1 MEEDLGK
8 PLLEGDDQEKMNVGN
23 PRSISAGSGC
33 DAVPLTNMAASNTD
47 PRSVSTGSGCDP
59 VPLTNMAPSSPN
71 PRSVSSDPV
80 VLADMAPSS
89 PRNESAG
96 SDPVALVDLAGTGS
110 GPNVSWF
117 SDRHLLARAKPGE
130 VQFADLEGQFVSQ
143 TTRSKS
149 DDHIRAQKRKSKRKS
164 KAGGN

>member
-1 MEEDLGK
+1 MEEGLGK
-8 PLLEGDDQEKMNVGN
+8 PLLESDDEEKTNVGN
-23 PRSISAGSGC
+23 PRSASAGSG
-33 DAVPLTNMAASNTD
+33 S
-47 PRSVSTGSGCDP
+47 DP
-59 VPLTNMAPSSPN
+59 VPLTDMAASSPN

-89 PRNESAG
+89 PRNISAG
-96 SDPVALVDLAGTGS
+96 SDPVALVDLAGNGS

-130 VQFADLEGQFVSQ
+130 DGADLEGQFVSQ

-149 DDHIRAQKRKSKRKS
+149 DDHLRARKRKSKRKS